1 MTLKSRFSHYWF
13 ENPMAKIFNSAGLNL
28 KKKLNQSLFFENC
41 PVSFD
46 GQVLEECEYN
56 FELSR
61 KTFVTSHDHVLHLSL
76 LHVKRRKTERAE
88 VFN

>member
-1 MTLKSRFSHYWF
+1 
-13 ENPMAKIFNSAGLNL
+13 MAKIFNSAGLNF
-28 KKKLNQSLFFENC
+28 KKKLNQLLFFENS

-61 KTFVTSHDHVLHLSL
+61 KTFVTSHDYVLHLSL